1 MCVNICAPSCCNAV
15 HRTYIEQNDVKVG
28 EMKNI
33 WPGWN
38 VRGMCQGNSA
48 ADNFA
53 MIYPKNSSVQHK
65 SLLLAGLMLQNF
77 VYWEK
82 RGNQNK
88 NGGGGGN
95 Y

>member
-1 MCVNICAPSCCNAV
+1 
-15 HRTYIEQNDVKVG
+15 
-28 EMKNI
+28 MKNI

-38 VRGMCQGNSA
+38 VRGMSQGNSA

-53 MIYPKNSSVQHK
+53 MIYPEHSSVQEK

-77 VYWEK
+77 VYWET
-82 RGNQNK
+82 RGNQNQ
-88 NGGGGGN
+88 NGGGGGGS